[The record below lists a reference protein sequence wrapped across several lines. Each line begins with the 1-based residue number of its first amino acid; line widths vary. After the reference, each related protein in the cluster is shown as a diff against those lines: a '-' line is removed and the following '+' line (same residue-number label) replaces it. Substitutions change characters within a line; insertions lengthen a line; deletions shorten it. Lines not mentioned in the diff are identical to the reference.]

1 MLSPEATFMRLLAA
15 AVVFLAGLLYA
26 RGWRRLGRFHKE
38 RPPKTSPAS
47 TRSLV
52 LFVAGLA
59 LLAVALISP
68 LGYLSTRYF
77 SARIV
82 QHMLLV
88 ASIPS
93 LLMMANP
100 VPAIVHGLPARWRD
114 ALLASRRGA
123 GATGARPGRLRRVI
137 LWATAPGVTLLAFLC
152 ICWFW
157 YDPVIH
163 AATLRHTWV
172 HAIEL
177 SSLLGIGLLNWWH
190 VTAAWP
196 HTHGT
201 MHPVVRIGY
210 AFISIWPVK
219 IVGLVL
225 LFMPEPFYNYPATFQ
240 FTGLHINDYSF
251 GAMIAW
257 IIGGLAYAVAT
268 IMLAREWLGQ
278 EADKPAL
285 PESAWATDDSM
296 LAPGI
301 KR

>member
-1 MLSPEATFMRLLAA
+1 MISLEATFMRLLAA

-26 RGWRRLGRFHKE
+26 RGWRRLQHFHKE
-38 RPPKTSPAS
+38 RPPQVSPAS

-52 LFVAGLA
+52 LFLSGLA

-68 LGYLSTRYF
+68 LGYLSTQYF

-93 LLMMANP
+93 LIMMANP
-100 VPAIVHGLPARWRD
+100 VPALIHGLPARWRER
-114 ALLASRRGA
+114 LLAARRA
-123 GATGARPGRLRRVI
+123 DPVARPGPLLRAL

-157 YDPVIH
+157 YDPLIH

-177 SSLLGIGLLNWWH
+177 SSLLGIGLINWWH

-196 HTHGT
+196 RAHGT
-201 MHPVVRIGY
+201 MQPVVRIGY

-225 LFMPEPFYNYPATFQ
+225 LFMTEPFYDYPATFQ

-257 IIGGLAYAVAT
+257 IVSGLAYAVAA
-268 IMLAREWLGQ
+268 IALMRDWLGQ

-285 PESAWATDDSM
+285 PESAWATEDAM
-296 LAPGI
+296 IAPGV